1 MPATLKKELE
11 QARFPG
17 DFTIQFDPAESTEP
31 ADVEQ
36 KKSVDAL
43 NDAVAKLANDAD
55 ADKAANYPETMLANR
70 QQCRSAA
77 VAALL
82 AVADK
87 FVAGKSAG
95 DVMADITK
103 IVDHYRTFMPKFGA
117 RIPTKPS
124 FAGAVDIVH
133 EQPNYKPTE
142 PEQSFINAIQAARD
156 EMQADEAKESDSQFS
171 QNVKSARQK
180 QRLAFAERLVGE
192 IDGFAAG
199 DKSDG
204 AAKAA
209 VIDLLLSRG
218 RYQALRDRLTRRLF
232 NVSFVDGAAQ
242 TADVKNG
249 AGNDKRSGNGAGAGA
264 QKPGTGEPSATLS
277 IRLLGGLPA
286 PEDKASPEK
295 LELYAQINK
304 TNTVIRAVCERLR
317 ERANR
322 KTGWKRLFEG
332 ADTDADERVQ
342 KLHHEFL
349 KKLHGVAVIGLE
361 LDFVDVAK
369 STLAE
374 LRAEFFAL
382 EAGRLKSAHS
392 NGLAA
397 VAFIGSFILLLAYGI
412 ISLNGCYDTENCTD
426 SWFFAHKNFLLA
438 ACGAAIGTWA
448 SFANRQIRFQFED
461 LMMLEERAIL
471 PAMRILF
478 VVVLALAACLLFWN
492 SALAIEIGGLSTKA
506 ETFRGSGT
514 IAVLIGLFCG
524 LSERALA
531 TAIVGRAEAF
541 VGGVAGGK

>member
-17 DFTIQFDPAESTEP
+17 DFTIQFDPAEPTEP

-36 KKSVDAL
+36 KKSVDAINAAVNL
-43 NDAVAKLANDAD
+43 LAKDAN
-55 ADKAANYPETMLANR
+55 ADKAAKFPKRMLTSR
-70 QQCRSAA
+70 QEYRAAAAAALFA
-77 VAALL
+77 VAED
-82 AVADK
+82 V
-87 FVAGKSAG
+87 VAGIHAG
-95 DVMADITK
+95 DVMAEITK
-103 IVDHYRTFMPKFGA
+103 IDRHYRTSLPKFGA
-117 RIPTKPS
+117 RIPTEPS
-124 FAGAVDIVH
+124 FAGAVDIVFD
-133 EQPNYKPTE
+133 EPNYRPTD
-142 PEQSFINAIQAARD
+142 PEKVFLDAIQAALD
-156 EMQADEAKESDSQFS
+156 EMRADEAKESDNQFS
-171 QNVKSARQK
+171 QHVTSARQK
-180 QRLAFAERLVGE
+180 QRLAFAERLIAK

-204 AAKAA
+204 AAKAV

-232 NVSFVDGAAQ
+232 NVSFTDGAAQ
-242 TADVKNG
+242 TSDVKNG

-342 KLHHEFL
+342 KLHQEFL

-374 LRAEFFAL
+374 LRDEFFAL

-426 SWFFAHKNFLLA
+426 SWFFGHKNFLLA
-438 ACGAAIGTWA
+438 ACGAAIGAWA
-448 SFANRQIRFQFED
+448 SFANRQLTFKFED

-492 SALAIEIGGLSTKA
+492 SALTIEIGNMSTKA

-514 IAVLIGLFCG
+514 VAVLIGLFCG

-531 TAIVGRAEAF
+531 TAIVGRAGTF
-541 VGGVAGGK
+541 VGSIGSK

>member
-1 MPATLKKELE
+1 MPVTLNKEL
-11 QARFPG
+11 QPPRFPG
-17 DFTIQFDPAESTEP
+17 DFTIQFEPAQPPDPAD
-31 ADVEQ
+31 AEQ
-36 KKSVDAL
+36 KNTVDAI
-43 NDAVAKLANDAD
+43 NGAVTQLAANAEAD
-55 ADKAANYPETMLANR
+55 EAANYPKKMLESR
-70 QQCRSAA
+70 ESYRSAA
-77 VAALL
+77 AAELRAL
-82 AVADK
+82 AEK
-87 FVAGKSAG
+87 LVAGTLG
-95 DVMADITK
+95 DVMPEPTK
-103 IVDHYRTFMPKFGA
+103 IVDHYRTSLPKFGA
-117 RIPTKPS
+117 RIPTDPS
-124 FAGAVDIVH
+124 FTGAVDIVFH
-133 EQPNYKPTE
+133 EPNYRPTD
-142 PEQSFINAIQAARD
+142 PEKHFLDAIQAALD
-156 EMQADEAKESDSQFS
+156 EMRADEAKESDNQFS
-171 QNVKSARQK
+171 QHVTSARQK
-180 QRLAFAERLVGE
+180 QRLAFAERLVE
-192 IDGFAAG
+192 KIDGFAAG
-199 DKSDG
+199 DRSDG

-218 RYQALRDRLTRRLF
+218 RYQEIREGLKKRLF

-242 TADVKNG
+242 SADAKGG
-249 AGNDKRSGNGAGAGA
+249 AGNDKNGGDASVSV
-264 QKPGTGEPSATLS
+264 QKPGVGEPPASLS
-277 IRLLGGLPA
+277 IRLQGGLLP

-322 KTGWKRLFEG
+322 KTGWKRLVEG
-332 ADTDADERVQ
+332 TDTDADERIR

-349 KKLHGVAVIGLE
+349 KKLHGVAVLGLE

-374 LRAEFFAL
+374 LRDEFFAL

-397 VAFIGSFILLLAYGI
+397 VAFIGSFVLLLAYGI
-412 ISLNGCYDTENCTD
+412 ISLNGCYGIEGCTD

-448 SFANRQIRFQFED
+448 SFANRQVTFEFKD

-471 PAMRILF
+471 PVTRILF

-506 ETFRGSGT
+506 ETFRASGT

>member
-1 MPATLKKELE
+1 MPVTLNKEL
-11 QARFPG
+11 QQPRFPG
-17 DFTIQFDPAESTEP
+17 DFTIQFDPPES

-36 KKSVDAL
+36 QKSADVL
-43 NDAVAKLANDAD
+43 NGAVTQLAENAD
-55 ADKAANYPETMLANR
+55 ADKAANFPEKMLASR
-70 QQCRSAA
+70 QDSRSAA
-77 VAALL
+77 AAELR
-82 AVADK
+82 AVAEK
-87 FVAGKSAG
+87 FVAGTHGG

-103 IVDHYRTFMPKFGA
+103 TLDRYRTSMPTFGA
-117 RIPTKPS
+117 RIPTDPS
-124 FAGAVDIVH
+124 FAGAVDIVY

-142 PEQSFINAIQAARD
+142 SEQDFLSAINVALD
-156 EMQADEAKESDSQFS
+156 EMQADEAKELDNQFS
-171 QNVKSARQK
+171 QNVKSMRQK
-180 QRLAFAERLVGE
+180 QRVEFARRLVGK

-199 DKSDG
+199 DRSDG

-209 VIDLLLSRG
+209 VTDLLLSRG

-232 NVSFVDGAAQ
+232 NVSFTDGAAP
-242 TADVKNG
+242 TPDVKGG
-249 AGNDKRSGNGAGAGA
+249 AGV
-264 QKPGTGEPSATLS
+264 GETPAILS
-277 IRLLGGLPA
+277 INLLGGLPA

-295 LELYAQINK
+295 LELYAQIHK

-317 ERANR
+317 ERVDR
-322 KTGWKRLFEG
+322 KTGWTRLFEG
-332 ADTDADERVQ
+332 TATDADDRIR

-349 KKLHGVAVIGLE
+349 KKLHTVAVIGLE

-412 ISLNGCYDTENCTD
+412 ISLDGCYDPGKCTN
-426 SWFFAHKNFLLA
+426 SWFFEHKNFLLA
-438 ACGAAIGTWA
+438 ACGAAIGAWA
-448 SFANRQIRFQFED
+448 SFANRQITFQFED

-492 SALAIEIGGLSTKA
+492 SALTIEIGDLSTKA

-514 IAVLIGLFCG
+514 VAVLIGLFCG

-541 VGGVAGGK
+541 VGGVAGGR